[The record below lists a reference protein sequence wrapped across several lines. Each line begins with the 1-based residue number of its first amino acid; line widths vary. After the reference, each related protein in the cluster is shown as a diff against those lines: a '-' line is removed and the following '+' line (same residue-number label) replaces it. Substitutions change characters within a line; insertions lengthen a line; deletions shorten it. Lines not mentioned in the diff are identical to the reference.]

1 MKISDVTNVP
11 NYGMLAE
18 YAVKKESAKSAVDAK
33 KTMNPREVKEAK
45 DAKEET
51 KKKASS
57 EQVDPSEPQKTPV
70 NTKILF
76 SWERDLNLIITRVMD
91 VSTNKVIHQIPAEET
106 IKRLK
111 WKYQQSL
118 AQKGTLTND
127 VVV

>member
-1 MKISDVTNVP
+1 MKISDVTNAP

-18 YAVKKESAKSAVDAK
+18 YAVKKESAKSTADAK
-33 KTMNPREVKEAK
+33 KTTNPREVKGAK

-57 EQVDPSEPQKTPV
+57 EQVNPSEPQKTPV

-118 AQKGTLTND
+118 AQKGTSTND

>member
-1 MKISDVTNVP
+1 M
-11 NYGMLAE
+11 
-18 YAVKKESAKSAVDAK
+18 
-33 KTMNPREVKEAK
+33 KEAK

-57 EQVDPSEPQKTPV
+57 AQVNPSEPQKTPI

-76 SWERDLNLIITRVMD
+76 SRESDLNIIITRVMD

-111 WKYQQSL
+111 LKYQQSL
-118 AQKGTLTND
+118 AQKGTSAND